1 MKFNKDNKYIQWGL
15 TAFAVLA
22 GAIAFYYFIFHSSNI
37 KLEVEIGRAHV

>member
-22 GAIAFYYFIFHSSNI
+22 GAIAFYYFIDRKSTRLNSSHDN
-37 KLEVEIGRAHV
+37 